1 MEFTKVEN
9 LKDYILSNK
18 LDAAA
23 GKYQKK
29 GEIRARKGVVGEEIV
44 TVMSNGLVETKNT
57 VVADADGNPGWV
69 VSNPTGE
76 RYIVKDEIFRKKY
89 EKIEGTQDGYRPIWN
104 PITATQVSEN
114 ICFVAPWGEL
124 MNLVSGG
131 YLVFNENFD
140 DVYGIQEPEF
150 NETYGLV
157 D

>member
-9 LKDYILSNK
+9 LKDYILGNK

-29 GEIRARKGVVGEEIV
+29 GEIRARKGIVGEEIV
-44 TVMSNGLVETKNT
+44 TVMSDGFVETKNT
-57 VVADADGNPGWV
+57 VVADVNGKPGWV
-69 VSNPTGE
+69 VVNPTGE
-76 RYIVKDEIFRKKY
+76 RYIVKDEVFCKKY
-89 EKIEGTQDGYRPIWN
+89 EKIEGTQDGYRPVWN
-104 PITATQVSEN
+104 PITAAQVSEN
-114 ICFVAPWGEL
+114 ICFVAPWGEV

-150 NETYGLV
+150 NETYDLV